1 MRFTV
6 VDDIELK
13 KGRCQSKELKYV
25 FKEFINMNVK
35 VARVDFTEFDYK
47 NVHSAYNN
55 LQKGAARHC
64 VPIRVTKIGDSI
76 YFVRT
81 DI

>member
-6 VDDIELK
+6 VDEKVLEK
-13 KGRCQSKELKYV
+13 RCKQKQLKYV
-25 FKEFINMNVK
+25 FMEFINMNVK
-35 VARVDFTEFDYK
+35 VAKIDFNEFDYK
-47 NVHSAYNN
+47 SIDSAYNN
-55 LQKGAARHC
+55 LHHGAKRHC
-64 VPIRVTKIGDSI
+64 VPVQVTKIGDSI